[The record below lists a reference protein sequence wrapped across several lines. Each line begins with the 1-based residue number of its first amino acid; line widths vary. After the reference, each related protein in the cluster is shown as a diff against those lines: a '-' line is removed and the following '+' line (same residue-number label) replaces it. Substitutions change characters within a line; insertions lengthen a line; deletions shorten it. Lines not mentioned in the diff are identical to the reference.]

1 MGLFSTNYNKP
12 GPGVSRNERKRKG
25 LFLYIQIVFRKFLKL
40 MQASFLYTVF
50 SLPYLFLA
58 FEFISP
64 LFMNAFGFTRAIMNT
79 TSFTPEDIAYMEVWL
94 RVVLALAVFNFIG
107 FAPVSASYA
116 FVTRCFTRGEHA
128 WILSDGKDILIGN
141 IKQSLLLF
149 LFDCVIIFLT
159 TNAINFYRI
168 LEEQNVGGMANVFF
182 FLRYIMYSVL
192 AVFTFMHYYIYQI
205 MVTYECK
212 FIDLLKNSVIIAIAK
227 LPMTVLLTVICGAI
241 FGVGVYFVSDNPFL
255 FAIIY
260 SIIGITFTRYPME
273 FYASRVLDKNIRIEN
288 KKKENKKARINY
300 IEE

>member
-1 MGLFSTNYNKP
+1 MGLFSINYNKP

-25 LFLYIQIVFRKFLKL
+25 LFLYIEIVVRKFLKL
-40 MQASFLYTVF
+40 MQASFWYTLF
-50 SLPYLFLA
+50 SIPFLFLA

-64 LFMNAFGFTRAIMNT
+64 LFMNAFGFSRALANT
-79 TSFTPEDIAYMEVWL
+79 TSFTAEDIAYMEVWL

-128 WILSDGKDILIGN
+128 WILSDGKDIFVQN

-149 LFDCVIIFLT
+149 VFDCVIIFLA
-159 TNAINFYRI
+159 TNAINFYSI
-168 LEEQNVGGMANVFF
+168 LEMQNVGGMGNVFF
-182 FLRYIMYSVL
+182 FLRYLMYSVF

-212 FIDLLKNSVIIAIAK
+212 FIDLLKNSVIIAMAK
-227 LPMTVLLTVICGAI
+227 LPMTVLLTVVCGAI
-241 FGVGVYFVSDNPFL
+241 FGLGVYYVSDNPFI

-273 FYASRVLDKNIRIEN
+273 FYASRVIDRNIKIEN
-288 KKKENKKARINY
+288 KKKEDKKARIQY